1 MPSERMTSLYR
12 EDRRHPS
19 DESLSAPGPQ
29 DDEPDIRD
37 LDAARFESVDD
48 DYDDFQDFDY
58 DYGYDMEDMDD
69 EDTNNDNNNNKNTE
83 EDTMVRN
90 RPLGLQHIRHVVRL
104 FQCRRCHKPFRNPV
118 TLPCGQSL
126 CKSCIPE
133 THVRASITYPSVPDR
148 LQGFRCPF
156 DECSKVH
163 ALSDCSLDVVLNK
176 VSLVMEQELERARVA
191 ASVSSVQTGMK
202 LLNPWQ
208 VAAVPSL
215 QDSDVDMRLLPGGR
229 LVSTWDLARDGGL
242 SIDTEVVYM
251 DGPSSEHDGGSSI
264 ISDTDSRTADLG
276 SLTRLQTLARH
287 EMDCQVCYAFFHDPF
302 TTGCGHT
309 FCRPCLHRILDH
321 SHRCPICRRVL
332 ATNPLLN
339 PQPCP
344 SNGTIVRLTETCWPQ
359 EKRARE
365 EAVAAE
371 IAARHQD
378 LDMPLFVC
386 TLAFPAMPTFLHVF
400 EPRYRLMIRRAL
412 EGNKTFGMVLPKRP
426 RDRDDQHFH
435 PCGTLLRIIDAQ
447 FYPDGRSLVETV
459 GLTRFR
465 VLRYGEL
472 DGYTVAKTERIDD
485 VSLEEEEAIE
495 AAEATGRAHDH
506 ENFTPLTTTASSTST
521 STTATAVTCCETL
534 EHDHDAAQS
543 ANSHANA
550 PLEGTATTT
559 ATDSH
564 NMNPS
569 PHGDPMQTPPHHTGC
584 VTASELH
591 TMSTQALMRFATEFV
606 TRMRSKS
613 VPWLT
618 ERMLA
623 IYGECPHDPALFPWW
638 LASMLPVRD
647 LEKYRLLATS
657 SVRERLKICCLW
669 IVEWET
675 QKWSLHH
682 CVIL

>member
-1 MPSERMTSLYR
+1 MTSLYG
-12 EDRRHPS
+12 EDRRHLS
-19 DESLSAPGPQ
+19 DESLSAWGPQ
-29 DDEPDIRD
+29 DDDQDIRH
-37 LDAARFESVDD
+37 LHAFEGVDD

-58 DYGYDMEDMDD
+58 DYGYDMDDVDM
-69 EDTNNDNNNNKNTE
+69 NNDKDTE
-83 EDTMVRN
+83 DDSMVRN

-133 THVRASITYPSVPDR
+133 THVRSSITYPSMPDR

-176 VSLVMEQELERARVA
+176 VSLVMEQELERERARLA
-191 ASVSSVQTGMK
+191 ASESSVQTGMK

-215 QDSDVDMRLLPGGR
+215 QDSDADMRLLPGGR
-229 LVSTWDLARDGGL
+229 LISTWDVARDGGL
-242 SIDTEVVYM
+242 SIDTEVLYT
-251 DGPSSEHDGGSSI
+251 DGPSSELDGRSSI
-264 ISDTDSRTADLG
+264 GSDTDSRTADLG
-276 SLTRLQTLARH
+276 SLARFQTLARH
-287 EMDCQVCYAFFHDPF
+287 EMDCQVCYALFHDPF

-309 FCRPCLHRILDH
+309 FCRPCLHRTLDH
-321 SHRCPICRRVL
+321 SHRCPICRRTL

-359 EKRARE
+359 EKLARE
-365 EAVAAE
+365 EAAAAE

-386 TLAFPAMPTFLHVF
+386 TLAFPAMPTFLHIF

-412 EGNKTFGMVLPKRP
+412 EGNRTFGMVLPKRP
-426 RDRDDQHFH
+426 RDGDDQHFH
-435 PCGTLLRIIDAQ
+435 SFGTLLRIIDAQ

-465 VLRYGEL
+465 VVRYGEL

-506 ENFTPLTTTASSTST
+506 ETFTTLTTTTSSTST

-534 EHDHDAAQS
+534 EHDHD
-543 ANSHANA
+543 NGHANA
-550 PLEGTATTT
+550 PLEGTASTTT
-559 ATDSH
+559 TTDSH
-564 NMNPS
+564 GMNPS
-569 PHGDPMQTPPHHTGC
+569 PHHEDASQIPPHHTGS

-675 QKWSLHH
+675 KKWSLHH

>member
-1 MPSERMTSLYR
+1 MTSLYG
-12 EDRRHPS
+12 EDRRHLS
-19 DESLSAPGPQ
+19 DESLSARGPQ
-29 DDEPDIRD
+29 DDGQDIRH
-37 LDAARFESVDD
+37 LHAFESVDD

-58 DYGYDMEDMDD
+58 DYGFDLDDVDM
-69 EDTNNDNNNNKNTE
+69 NNDKDI
-83 EDTMVRN
+83 EDDSMVRN

-133 THVRASITYPSVPDR
+133 THVRSSITYPSMPDR

-176 VSLVMEQELERARVA
+176 VSLVMEQELERARLA
-191 ASVSSVQTGMK
+191 ASESSVQTGMK

-215 QDSDVDMRLLPGGR
+215 QDSDADMRLLPGGR
-229 LVSTWDLARDGGL
+229 LISTWDLARDGGL

-251 DGPSSEHDGGSSI
+251 DGPSSELDGGSSI
-264 ISDTDSRTADLG
+264 GSDIDSRTADLG
-276 SLTRLQTLARH
+276 SLARLQTLARH
-287 EMDCQVCYAFFHDPF
+287 EMDCQVCYAIFHDPF

-309 FCRPCLHRILDH
+309 FCRPCLHRTLDH
-321 SHRCPICRRVL
+321 SHRCPICRRTL
-332 ATNPLLN
+332 ATNPLLS
-339 PQPCP
+339 PQSCP

-359 EKRARE
+359 EKLARE
-365 EAVAAE
+365 EAAAAE

-386 TLAFPAMPTFLHVF
+386 TLAFPAMPTFLHIF

-426 RDRDDQHFH
+426 HDRDDQHFH
-435 PCGTLLRIIDAQ
+435 SFGTLLRIIDAQ

-465 VLRYGEL
+465 VVRYGEL

-506 ENFTPLTTTASSTST
+506 ETFTTLTTTTSSTST

-534 EHDHDAAQS
+534 EHDHD
-543 ANSHANA
+543 NDHASA
-550 PLEGTATTT
+550 PLEGTATSASTN
-559 ATDSH
+559 SH
-564 NMNPS
+564 GMNSS
-569 PHGDPMQTPPHHTGC
+569 PHHEDASQIPPHHVGS

-675 QKWSLHH
+675 KKWSLHH

>member
-1 MPSERMTSLYR
+1 MPSERMTSLYG
-12 EDRRHPS
+12 EDRRHLS
-19 DESLSAPGPQ
+19 DESLSARGPQ
-29 DDEPDIRD
+29 DDDQDIRH
-37 LDAARFESVDD
+37 LHAFESVDD

-58 DYGYDMEDMDD
+58 DYGYDMDDVDM
-69 EDTNNDNNNNKNTE
+69 NNDKDTE
-83 EDTMVRN
+83 DDSLVRN

-133 THVRASITYPSVPDR
+133 THVRSSITYPSMPDR

-176 VSLVMEQELERARVA
+176 VSLIMEQELERARLA
-191 ASVSSVQTGMK
+191 ASESSVQTGMK

-215 QDSDVDMRLLPGGR
+215 QDSDADMRLLPGGR
-229 LVSTWDLARDGGL
+229 LISTWDLARDGGL
-242 SIDTEVVYM
+242 SIDMEVVYT
-251 DGPSSEHDGGSSI
+251 DGPSSELDGGSSI
-264 ISDTDSRTADLG
+264 GSDTDSRTADLG
-276 SLTRLQTLARH
+276 SLARLQTLARH
-287 EMDCQVCYAFFHDPF
+287 EMDCQVCYALFHDPF

-309 FCRPCLHRILDH
+309 FCRPCLHRTLDH
-321 SHRCPICRRVL
+321 SHRCPICRRTL
-332 ATNPLLN
+332 ATNPFLN
-339 PQPCP
+339 PQSCP

-359 EKRARE
+359 EKLARE
-365 EAVAAE
+365 EAAAAE

-386 TLAFPAMPTFLHVF
+386 TLAFPAMPTFLHIF

-426 RDRDDQHFH
+426 QDRDDQHFH
-435 PCGTLLRIIDAQ
+435 SFGTLLRIIDAQ

-465 VLRYGEL
+465 VVRYGEL

-495 AAEATGRAHDH
+495 AAEATGWVHDH
-506 ENFTPLTTTASSTST
+506 ETFTTLTTTTSSTST

-534 EHDHDAAQS
+534 EHDHD
-543 ANSHANA
+543 NGHANV
-550 PLEGTATTT
+550 PLEGTASTTT
-559 ATDSH
+559 TTNSH
-564 NMNPS
+564 GMNSS
-569 PHGDPMQTPPHHTGC
+569 PHHEDASQISPHHLGS

-591 TMSTQALMRFATEFV
+591 TMSTRALMRFATEFV

-675 QKWSLHH
+675 KKWSLHH

>member
-1 MPSERMTSLYR
+1 MTSLYG
-12 EDRRHPS
+12 EGRRHLS
-19 DESLSAPGPQ
+19 DESLSARGPQ
-29 DDEPDIRD
+29 DDDQDIRH
-37 LDAARFESVDD
+37 LHAFESVDD

-58 DYGYDMEDMDD
+58 DYGYDMDDVDM
-69 EDTNNDNNNNKNTE
+69 NNDKDTE
-83 EDTMVRN
+83 DDSMVRN

-133 THVRASITYPSVPDR
+133 THVRSSITYPSMPDR

-176 VSLVMEQELERARVA
+176 VSLVMEQELERARLA
-191 ASVSSVQTGMK
+191 ASDSSVQTGMK

-215 QDSDVDMRLLPGGR
+215 QDSDADMRLLPGGR
-229 LVSTWDLARDGGL
+229 LISTWDLARDGGL
-242 SIDTEVVYM
+242 SIDTEVVYT
-251 DGPSSEHDGGSSI
+251 DGPSSELDGGSSI
-264 ISDTDSRTADLG
+264 GSDTDSRTADLW
-276 SLTRLQTLARH
+276 SLARLQTLARH
-287 EMDCQVCYAFFHDPF
+287 EMDCQVCYALFHDPF

-309 FCRPCLHRILDH
+309 FCRPCLHRTLDH
-321 SHRCPICRRVL
+321 SHRCPICRRTL

-359 EKRARE
+359 EKLARE
-365 EAVAAE
+365 EAAAAE

-386 TLAFPAMPTFLHVF
+386 TLAFPAMPTFLHIF

-426 RDRDDQHFH
+426 RDSDDQHFH
-435 PCGTLLRIIDAQ
+435 SFGTLLRIIDAQ

-465 VLRYGEL
+465 VVRYGEL

-506 ENFTPLTTTASSTST
+506 ETFTTLAATTSSTST

-534 EHDHDAAQS
+534 EHDHD
-543 ANSHANA
+543 NGHANV
-550 PLEGTATTT
+550 PLEGTASTTT
-559 ATDSH
+559 TINSH
-564 NMNPS
+564 GMNSS
-569 PHGDPMQTPPHHTGC
+569 PHHEDASQIPPHHIGS

-675 QKWSLHH
+675 KKWSPHH

>member
-1 MPSERMTSLYR
+1 MPSERMTSLYG
-12 EDRRHPS
+12 EGRRHLS
-19 DESLSAPGPQ
+19 DESLSARGPQ
-29 DDEPDIRD
+29 DDDQDIRH
-37 LDAARFESVDD
+37 LHAFESVDD

-58 DYGYDMEDMDD
+58 DYGYDMDDVDM
-69 EDTNNDNNNNKNTE
+69 NNDKDTE
-83 EDTMVRN
+83 DDSMVRN

-133 THVRASITYPSVPDR
+133 THVRSSITYPSMPDR

-176 VSLVMEQELERARVA
+176 VSLVMEQELERARLA
-191 ASVSSVQTGMK
+191 ASESSVQTGMK

-215 QDSDVDMRLLPGGR
+215 QDSDADMRLLPGGR
-229 LVSTWDLARDGGL
+229 LISTWDLARDGGL
-242 SIDTEVVYM
+242 SIDTEVVYT
-251 DGPSSEHDGGSSI
+251 DDPSSELDGGSSI
-264 ISDTDSRTADLG
+264 GSDTDSRTADLG
-276 SLTRLQTLARH
+276 SLARLQTLARH
-287 EMDCQVCYAFFHDPF
+287 EMDCQVCYALFHDPF

-309 FCRPCLHRILDH
+309 FCRPCLHRTLDH
-321 SHRCPICRRVL
+321 SHRCPICRRTL
-332 ATNPLLN
+332 ATNPLLS

-359 EKRARE
+359 EKLARE
-365 EAVAAE
+365 EAAAAE

-386 TLAFPAMPTFLHVF
+386 TLAFPAMPTFLHIF

-426 RDRDDQHFH
+426 RDSDDQHFH
-435 PCGTLLRIIDAQ
+435 SFGTLLRIIDAQ

-465 VLRYGEL
+465 VVRYGEL

-495 AAEATGRAHDH
+495 AAEATGWVHDH
-506 ENFTPLTTTASSTST
+506 ETFTTLTTTASSTST

-534 EHDHDAAQS
+534 EHDHD
-543 ANSHANA
+543 NGHANV
-550 PLEGTATTT
+550 PLEGTATSASTN
-559 ATDSH
+559 SH
-564 NMNPS
+564 GMNSS
-569 PHGDPMQTPPHHTGC
+569 PHHEDASQIPPHHIGS

-675 QKWSLHH
+675 KKW
-682 CVIL
+682 

>member
-1 MPSERMTSLYR
+1 MTSLYR
-12 EDRRHPS
+12 EGQRHLS
-19 DESLSAPGPQ
+19 DESLSVHGPQ
-29 DDEPDIRD
+29 DGDQDIRH
-37 LDAARFESVDD
+37 LHAFESIDD
-48 DYDDFQDFDY
+48 DYHDFQDFDY
-58 DYGYDMEDMDD
+58 DYDYGYDYGYDMDDEDMDD
-69 EDTNNDNNNNKNTE
+69 EDMNNNKNTA
-83 EDTMVRN
+83 DDSMVRN
-90 RPLGLQHIRHVVRL
+90 QPLGLQHIRHVVRL

-133 THVRASITYPSVPDR
+133 THPRSSITYPSMPDR

-176 VSLVMEQELERARVA
+176 VSLVMEQELERARLA
-191 ASVSSVQTGMK
+191 ASESSVQTGMK

-215 QDSDVDMRLLPGGR
+215 QDSDVEMRLLPGGR
-229 LVSTWDLARDGGL
+229 LISTWDLARDGRL
-242 SIDTEVVYM
+242 SIDTEVVYT
-251 DGPSSEHDGGSSI
+251 DGSSSELEEGSSI
-264 ISDTDSRTADLG
+264 GSDTDSRTADLG
-276 SLTRLQTLARH
+276 SLARLQTLARH
-287 EMDCQVCYAFFHDPF
+287 EMDCQVCYALFHDPF

-321 SHRCPICRRVL
+321 SHRCPICRRTL

-344 SNGTIVRLTETCWPQ
+344 SNGTIVRLIETCWPQ
-359 EKRARE
+359 EKRARQ

-386 TLAFPAMPTFLHVF
+386 TLAFPAMPTFLHIF

-426 RDRDDQHFH
+426 RDRDDRHFH
-435 PCGTLLRIIDAQ
+435 PFGTLLRIIDAQ

-465 VLRYGEL
+465 VVRYGEL

-506 ENFTPLTTTASSTST
+506 EAFTTLTTTTSSTST
-521 STTATAVTCCETL
+521 ATTATAVTCCEIL
-534 EHDHDAAQS
+534 EHDDDAAQS
-543 ANSHANA
+543 VNGHANE
-550 PLEGTATTT
+550 PLEGTASTTT
-559 ATDSH
+559 NPH
-564 NMNPS
+564 GMNPS
-569 PHGDPMQTPPHHTGC
+569 PHHEDPSQIPPHPTGS
-584 VTASELH
+584 VTASDLH

-675 QKWSLHH
+675 KKWSLHH